1 MSNIRK
7 SFNFRNGLQVD
18 DTKFIINANGLV
30 GIGSTIPTQSLDVGE
45 NVKVHGTIETE
56 YLTVNNTTTIPT
68 TNSNRINVGVTSITS
83 GIITATSS
91 SGIIT
96 YYGDGGNLIN
106 LPTSQWVDVDP
117 GFGYTSIY
125 SAGFVGV
132 GTVDPR
138 FVFQVAGNTDTSV
151 EGFTGVG
158 IQTGGHILAAG
169 IVTAYSFSGFG
180 TNITG
185 INASNISN
193 GTLNNSRLAETIESS
208 QLNLTGIA
216 TAYSFSGF
224 GTDITGINASNISNG
239 TVSNSRLPSDIE
251 VSNINLT
258 GIATA
263 YSFSGFGTNITG
275 INASNISNGTVS
287 NSRLPSDI
295 EVSNINLT
303 GIITAYS
310 FSGFGT
316 DITGINASN
325 ISNGTLSNSRLAST
339 VTVDN
344 VVSTF
349 TGDLTGTATTASSL
363 SGTPNIEVDTV
374 TASNLS
380 VSGIVTASE
389 FNVGTGG
396 TIVNITS
403 DGRVAIGSDTP
414 TRPFEII
421 TTGTSEIELVGSEA
435 RIILAQEK
443 SGVGIADSAGVIRY
457 GNSDDAFEFLNYT
470 PGNFDFHLHAGG
482 PGINTGRF
490 NWIYGQD
497 FNELLS
503 LTYNGLLGVGVTDPE
518 HNLHVVG
525 TSTVTGNSFIGGD
538 LTVSGDLNVT
548 GTTNVTVTLPSVFDG
563 NVNSTS
569 GVSTFSN
576 VIVSAG
582 SSLGIGTDTPIT
594 DIDAFNR
601 ILVVGAIGVGQSIAN
616 INNKLPDIGSIYTD
630 GQIICDGVGI
640 GTTSLGSQSRT
651 LMVYGNVELYPGI
664 EQQGGPPAQISYVK
678 GTKVEVAFDNESR
691 IGIGTT
697 VSQASVDFRLA
708 GKGISGGAA
717 SFMMPPQVSTTV
729 GLNTAGKEG
738 ALVFNTTTKKFQ
750 GYTGSAW
757 VDLH

>member
-1 MSNIRK
+1 MTNYNK
-7 SFNFRNGLQVD
+7 SFNFRNGVQVD
-18 DTKFIINANGLV
+18 DTNFIINANGLV
-30 GIGSTIPTQSLDVGE
+30 GIGTSIPREVLDV
-45 NVKVHGTIETE
+45 HGNAKITGFITATTIYSSRLEVE
-56 YLTVNNTTTIPT
+56 TTTNT
-68 TNSNRINVGVTSITS
+68 LLNVGVVSITS
-83 GIITATSS
+83 AGIITASS
-91 SGIIT
+91 SGGIVT
-96 YYGDGGNLIN
+96 YYGDGGNLLN

-125 SAGFVGV
+125 AAGNVGIA
-132 GTVDPR
+132 TTYPNYT
-138 FVFQVAGNTDTSV
+138 FQVGGNVGAGQS
-151 EGFTGVG
+151 GVG
-158 IQTGGHILAAG
+158 INSLGSIIATGIITASNFVGIGSDLTILNASNIG
-169 IVTAYSFSGFG
+169 IGTLNTSRLPSNINVSGIITGYSFAGFG
-180 TNITG
+180 TNLTG

-193 GTLNNSRLAETIESS
+193 GTLNNSRL
-208 QLNLTGIA
+208 
-216 TAYSFSGF
+216 
-224 GTDITGINASNISNG
+224 
-239 TVSNSRLPSDIE
+239 P
-251 VSNINLT
+251 SNIN
-258 GIATA
+258 
-263 YSFSGFGTNITG
+263 
-275 INASNISNGTVS
+275 VS
-287 NSRLPSDI
+287 
-295 EVSNINLT
+295 
-303 GIITAYS
+303 GIITATE
-310 FSGFGT
+310 FAGVNFVGT
-316 DITGINASN
+316 AFTGSTFV
-325 ISNGTLSNSRLAST
+325 GTAFT
-339 VTVDN
+339 G
-344 VVSTF
+344 STF
-349 TGDLTGTATTASSL
+349 TGDLIGTATTASSL
-363 SGTPNIEVDTV
+363 SGTPNIEVGTVTASNV

-380 VSGIVTASE
+380 ATGIVTASE
-389 FNVGTGG
+389 FNLGIGG

-403 DGRVAIGSDTP
+403 DGRVGIGSTLP
-414 TRPFEII
+414 TRSFEII
-421 TTGTSEIELVGSEA
+421 TTETAAIELVGSESI
-435 RIILAQEK
+435 IILAEEK

-457 GNSDDAFEFLNYT
+457 GNSDDTFELLNYT
-470 PGNFDFHLHAGG
+470 PGNFNFYLHAGG

-490 NWIYGQD
+490 GWVYGQD
-497 FNELLS
+497 FNEVLS
-503 LTYNGLLGVGVTDPE
+503 LTYDGLLGVGVTDPE

-601 ILVVGAIGVGQSIAN
+601 ILVVGAIGVGQSFVN
-616 INNKLPDIGSIYTD
+616 IENRLPDIGSIYTD

-664 EQQGGPPAQISYVK
+664 EEQGGPPAQISYVK

>member
-224 GTDITGINASNISNG
+224 GTD
-239 TVSNSRLPSDIE
+239 
-251 VSNINLT
+251 
-258 GIATA
+258 
-263 YSFSGFGTNITG
+263 ITG